1 MSPVVGR
8 AHEPA
13 QRRGHRPPP
22 PEDSQPLA
30 PRGHVPEAGVR
41 GLPSQAGGGSGLVN
55 VNNRLF
61 APLQGLNPN
70 NILMGGYGW
79 LSYTDGGSTLHPGLD
94 LNSGSGCNDDEGALV
109 VAPLAGVVRHTLY
122 AASGEGNHVW
132 VEIDDPC
139 SPGPTWWHT
148 DHLLRVDVREE
159 QRLAP
164 GESIGLCGRTGG
176 WDCAHAHTEL
186 CKGAPSNGPWQW
198 PYGWSR
204 AQVEA
209 EYWNPHFWWD
219 AATVLVQAEQAGGP
233 VPPPEVIEMILS
245 GAQTASVQ
253 AAMFGDYWAST
264 APEFAIPT
272 AWRDRWHEGHWPG
285 RPVSAEQP
293 IPADPAEDKPKGVF
307 QLFEHGCCVWLENV
321 GASWNG

>member
-1 MSPVVGR
+1 VSPVAGT
-8 AHEPA
+8 EPA
-13 QRRGHRPPP
+13 QRKGHRPPP
-22 PEDSQPLA
+22 PEDSQPLRPA
-30 PRGHVPEAGVR
+30 GHVPEAGAR
-41 GLPSQAGGGSGLVN
+41 SQAGGGSGFVTVN
-55 VNNRLF
+55 DRLF

-79 LSYTDGGSTLHPGLD
+79 LSYTDGGATLHPGLD
-94 LNSGSGCNDDEGALV
+94 LNSGSSCNDDEGALV

-132 VEIDDPC
+132 IEIDDPC
-139 SPGPTWWHT
+139 SPGPTWVHF

-164 GESIGLCGRTGG
+164 GEGVGLCGRSGG
-176 WDCAHAHTEL
+176 WDCAHLHLEA

-219 AATVLVQAEQAGGP
+219 VATTLVLAEGNQP
-233 VPPPEVIEMILS
+233 IPPEAVMAMSDWELTNYVL
-245 GAQTASVQ
+245 AQLYEWAGQPFNPEGGLTKTWV
-253 AAMFGDYWAST
+253 AAMRA
-264 APEFAIPT
+264 
-272 AWRDRWHEGHWPG
+272 GHYPG
-285 RPVSAEQP
+285 RPRTGERHYGDHNA
-293 IPADPAEDKPKGVF
+293 GVWGEF
-307 QLFEHGCCVWLENV
+307 DYGVLIWKNDGTM
-321 GASWNG
+321 SWTG